1 MDSNITI
8 ILELLSAGVIAS
20 LVTGIFSL
28 VIAVKNNKRLVELE
42 NSKQKFTINQER
54 YKGLREAYTELLA
67 ILPEEKLLGHIII
80 NLPAQKNFRENG
92 LSGAYEAAEANMKI
106 MYSHFQKHGYLLS
119 DDEQKKITNLIEEI
133 DTITKSI
140 IKISSGLQVYDV
152 EDNENASAERVH
164 EKIMERILKVTEF
177 EELYYD
183 LFKNSLSKLSK

>member
-1 MDSNITI
+1 M
-8 ILELLSAGVIAS
+8 VIC
-20 LVTGIFSL
+20 FQMM
-28 VIAVKNNKRLVELE
+28 
-42 NSKQKFTINQER
+42 SK
-54 YKGLREAYTELLA
+54 
-67 ILPEEKLLGHIII
+67 
-80 NLPAQKNFRENG
+80 
-92 LSGAYEAAEANMKI
+92 
-106 MYSHFQKHGYLLS
+106 
-119 DDEQKKITNLIEEI
+119 KKITNLIEEI